1 MMQIMNVFR
10 RSGFHIFSTNSV
22 NHAISISGN
31 GSYIAG
37 HLAFIF
43 KLNCK
48 QGDYMYVL
56 KIGLIIICVFHYIN
70 TKHHL
75 STIKTTF

>member
-1 MMQIMNVFR
+1 MMQIMNVLR
-10 RSGFHIFSTNSV
+10 TSGFHIFSTNSV

-48 QGDYMYVL
+48 QGHYVL
-56 KIGLIIICVFHYIN
+56 QIALIIICVFHYIS